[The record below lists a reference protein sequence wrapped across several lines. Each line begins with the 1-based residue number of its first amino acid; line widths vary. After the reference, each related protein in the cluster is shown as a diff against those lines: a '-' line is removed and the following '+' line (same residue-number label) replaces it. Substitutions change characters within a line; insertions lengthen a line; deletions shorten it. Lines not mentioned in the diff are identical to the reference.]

1 MKKKK
6 KLLFVFGTRP
16 EAIKIAP
23 VIVEFLREKD
33 LFDVVI
39 CSTGQHK
46 EMLYQVVDFF
56 DIKLDYNL
64 NLMTK
69 NQSLNLLSS
78 KIMTSIKKVLDKEK
92 PDYVFVHG
100 DTTTTAF
107 TSIAAFYNQIKICHI
122 EAGLRTFN
130 KYSPFPEE
138 INRSITGKLA
148 DFHFAPTE
156 KARKNLISEKI
167 GKDSIYVTGNTVIDA
182 LLYSKKI
189 INRYKNQEIDQ
200 LKKKI
205 SKDKKIIL
213 ITGHR
218 RENFG
223 EGFENICNALIEISK
238 SDNIQIIYPVHL
250 NPNVKNIVNKM
261 LSDIDNIHLIKPLDY
276 PAFVWLMNKSYLI
289 LTDSGGVQEEAPSL
303 GIPVLVMR
311 NTTERPEG
319 IEQGTAILVGTEKKK
334 IISTTKKLLENKE
347 FYKKFSLNTNP
358 YGDGKAAKRI
368 VAFLKKNG

>member
-238 SDNIQIIYPVHL
+238 NDNIQIIYPVHL

-358 YGDGKAAKRI
+358 YGDGKAAKKI